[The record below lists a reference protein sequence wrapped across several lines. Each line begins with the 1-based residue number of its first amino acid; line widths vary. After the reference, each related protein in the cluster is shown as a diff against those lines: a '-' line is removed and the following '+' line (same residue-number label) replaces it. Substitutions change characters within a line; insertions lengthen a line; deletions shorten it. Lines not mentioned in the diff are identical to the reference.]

1 MYLVSYDIESD
12 RIRNKIAKTLEGY
25 GRRVQY
31 SVFECDLT
39 HKRYQELY
47 RELSAITKEMKD
59 GDICFYYICK
69 NCEAKKTVLGV
80 PKSTDGYP
88 REDVIVI

>member
-1 MYLVSYDIESD
+1 MYLISYDIEAD
-12 RIRNKIAKTLEGY
+12 RLRNKIAKTLEGY

-39 HKRYQELY
+39 DKRYRELY
-47 RELSAITKEMKD
+47 QKLSAITKDLKD

-69 NCEAKKTVLGV
+69 NCQAKKQVMGV
-80 PKSTDGYP
+80 PKSTES
-88 REDVIVI
+88 RNQESVIVI

>member
-1 MYLVSYDIESD
+1 MYLVSYDIVSD
-12 RIRNKIAKTLEGY
+12 RLRNKIAKTLEGY

-39 HKRYQELY
+39 EKRYKELY
-47 RELSAITKEMKD
+47 QKLSALAKDMKD

-69 NCEAKKTVLGV
+69 NCQGKKQVIGV
-80 PKSTDGYP
+80 PQNLEGYSK
-88 REDVIVI
+88 EEVIVI